1 MLPALANRALSSYF
15 STNRFFLSPNP
26 ALPYGILNT
35 QLEQIGG
42 VCMVISYQRLWKLL
56 EERHITRK
64 ELARRAGISETT
76 VRNMV
81 AGQNVSL
88 DVLGKICGALH
99 VDLGD
104 IAQFVRA

>member
-1 MLPALANRALSSYF
+1 
-15 STNRFFLSPNP
+15 
-26 ALPYGILNT
+26 
-35 QLEQIGG
+35 
-42 VCMVISYQRLWKLL
+42 MVISYQHLWKLL

-104 IAQFVRA
+104 IAQFVRV